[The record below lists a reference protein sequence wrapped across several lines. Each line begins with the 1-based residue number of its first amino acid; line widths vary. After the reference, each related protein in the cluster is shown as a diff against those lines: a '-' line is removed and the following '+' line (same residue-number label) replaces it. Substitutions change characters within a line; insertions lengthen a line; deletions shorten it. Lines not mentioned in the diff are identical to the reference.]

1 MERVVANMCN
11 YSSYVRNHAYKDGM
25 QQGMQQGAEQKEL
38 SNIRSFMK
46 SMNMPAKAVMDALE
60 IPPEQQAKYAAML

>member
-1 MERVVANMCN
+1 MCN
-11 YSSYVRNHAYKDGM
+11 NSSYVMNKGI
-25 QQGMQQGAEQKEL
+25 QQGIQQSEKMVEQKEL
-38 SNIRSFMK
+38 SNTRKFMK

>member
-1 MERVVANMCN
+1 MN
-11 YSSYVRNHAYKDGM
+11 KGI
-25 QQGMQQGAEQKEL
+25 QQGIQQSEKMVEQKEL
-38 SNIRSFMK
+38 SNTRKFMK